1 MEQARITKND
11 NGGFLIETNRGSLM
25 ETAKVRLSKKKKKQK
40 QIAGPSWTPR
50 IKNRKQT
57 RILDGNRVAEQV
69 MAARHISMPATL
81 RNTELEAEVEKCP
94 GSGTNQPGRK
104 QRAKAGSNLVT
115 EAETRHLTTCQ
126 KRVPTTAT
134 EEGDAEL

>member
-1 MEQARITKND
+1 MDTAR
-11 NGGFLIETNRGSLM
+11 
-25 ETAKVRLSKKKKKQK
+25 KQ
-40 QIAGPSWTPR
+40 
-50 IKNRKQT
+50 NRKQT

-69 MAARHISMPATL
+69 MAARHISMLASL

-94 GSGTNQPGRK
+94 GSGTNKRGRK
-104 QRAKAGSNLVT
+104 QQAKAGSNLAT

-134 EEGDAEL
+134 EEGDTEL